1 MPSRG
6 GAGAETEGEPCTGT
20 PSVAQRFVKCVPPGD
35 ERERNVCDTCGY
47 VEYVNPKVVVG
58 CLPCYV
64 RETPRVPDPP
74 SSPPAPA
81 PLVRRA

>member
-1 MPSRG
+1 M
-6 GAGAETEGEPCTGT
+6 
-20 PSVAQRFVKCVPPGD
+20 AQRFVKCVPPGD

-74 SSPPAPA
+74 LVPSRPSPPSSVA
-81 PLVRRA
+81 RDTYRSTS